1 MKPMEERLAEIH
13 RRSEVLIQKRK
24 KRRAALMACV
34 PLVLCLS
41 LCGALL
47 LPYRQSGPASGSG
60 DNQSPGGIRQELHNE
75 TQGTVGV
82 TSPVLRVRVEGHGF
96 SMTHTEQP
104 RVTEITKLLETF
116 TAKKE
121 PLESASGF
129 LPNTEYAA
137 GVDSEGRLETDRAF
151 YFFVET
157 EQDAQEYCLWGTML
171 RNIQSG
177 KTYHLEEEE
186 LFGLKDALGIPRY

>member
-34 PLVLCLS
+34 PLLLCLS

-47 LPYRQSGPASGSG
+47 LPYWQNGPTSGSG
-60 DNQSPGGIRQELHNE
+60 DNQSPAGLRQELQSE
-75 TQGTVGV
+75 TQGTMGV
-82 TSPVLRVRVEGHGF
+82 TLSVLRVRVEGHGF
-96 SMTHTEQP
+96 GVTHTEQP
-104 RVTEITKLLETF
+104 RVAEITKLLETF

-121 PLESASGF
+121 SQESTGVF

-137 GVDSEGRLETDRAF
+137 GVDSEGRLETDRA
-151 YFFVET
+151 YNLFVET
-157 EQDAQEYCLWGTML
+157 EQGPQEYRLWGSVL
-171 RNIQSG
+171 KNLQNG

-186 LFGLKDALGIPRY
+186 LFALRDALGIPLY